1 MFDPAGAGG
10 QGRSAAF
17 DKEHEAGR
25 EPHAAVPSAVGT
37 ARMVGELLEPLER
50 SADQLINS

>member
-10 QGRSAAF
+10 PGRGAVF

-25 EPHAAVPSAVGT
+25 EPHAGVPSAVGT
-37 ARMVGELLEPLER
+37 PRMVGELPEPLER
-50 SADQLINS
+50 TADQLINS